1 MKYFGRLYID
11 KEKDMIVDLYR
22 DGNDLRYI
30 LRTPNHNTGNLITNL
45 AKLCSLPLSYDENG
59 LKIIEGTVPSYVD
72 AYNNSVWILRLGNVK
87 IANIYP
93 DGHIEMKAAIPS
105 ISKTL
110 MSQTKNYKLGIYE
123 TIIKSYIFSDCKFRT
138 DLHTHMN
145 ANLSADTLI
154 ALGIRH
160 QIRYPL
166 YYVKKLDLRITDK
179 QRERLM
185 KQREKTAVSCQGCGL
200 TGKYLTRRIDDN
212 TFINFADLILNN
224 IENAEYNLARIR
236 ISLAVIKDGQAVFT
250 NLEKVY
256 LYRYVFTKGVPYTRK
271 ISLKNT
277 DRIPDADIRR
287 MLDQMLEDSRDPRY
301 KDNTIFQDKLLW
313 IARMYKRQGV
323 TYAEISDTTLVK
335 KQQSVQMLKEIHEVM
350 PHITE
355 ETGVMLRFL
364 AGIRRVPL
372 TIVRDNITKS
382 DYLQEN
388 LQVLNAVRQD
398 PYVAG
403 SDFIG
408 EEVNDIRELR
418 PVIKALVSFAKD
430 DPSFVIRIH
439 AGENDSLKD
448 NVSNSVQCVIDSLD
462 KGQKMPC
469 VRIGHGLYAAN
480 LRSARGRQLL
490 KLLKE
495 HSVTLEFQ
503 ITSNVRLNNL
513 STMDN
518 HPLKQYLRAGVR
530 CVQGTDGSAIYGSDP
545 MDEQLSLERL
555 LKLTHEDM
563 IKMHETEEDIIRTS
577 MKAFRDKQ
585 KRLQELAGDKD
596 PLAYIA
602 ERMEEQSFADITVG
616 TKQMLDSSVVFRDRI
631 RELPA
636 DKFPVIIAG
645 GSFNNDRH
653 QTRLTEVKKSMVD
666 TLLEKCDPDK
676 VFFVIGDQL
685 RGYEKYLLDQNRGR
699 FEIYAIV
706 TSGISREEMNAI
718 RKTDIGIRVSIEAS
732 SMGLY
737 KSFAYEIF
745 KRRVSMLVVFDG
757 NSAGANMIQEA
768 KMGKKKCR
776 IFVSGNSRMLRNKAQ
791 TLQGYVTL
799 FTEKDDRMEDI
810 LSFLDSRELL
820 KKDEAEDAAEAG

>member
-1 MKYFGRLYID
+1 MKYFGRLYLD

-22 DGNDLRYI
+22 DADDLRYI

-45 AKLCSLPLSYDENG
+45 AKLCSLPLSFDENG

-72 AYNNSVWILRLGNVK
+72 AYNNSVWILRIGDVK

-93 DGHIEMKAAIPS
+93 DGSIERKAAIPS

-166 YYVKKLDLRITDK
+166 YYIKKLDLRITEK

-185 KQREKTAVSCQGCGL
+185 KQREKTAVSVQGCGL

-212 TFINFADLILNN
+212 TFINFADLILSNT
-224 IENAEYNLARIR
+224 EDAEYNLARIR
-236 ISLAVIKDGQAVFT
+236 SSLAVIKDGQAVFT

-256 LYRYVFTKGVPYTRK
+256 LYRYVFTKGVPSGRK

-277 DRIPDADIRR
+277 DRIPDADIRK

-323 TYAEISDTTLVK
+323 AYAEISDTTLVK
-335 KQQSVQMLKEIHEVM
+335 KQQSVEMLRQIHEVM
-350 PHITE
+350 PHITA
-355 ETGVMLRFL
+355 ETGVLLRFL

-372 TIVRDNITKS
+372 TIIRDNITKS

-388 LQVLNAVRQD
+388 LQVIDAVRLD

-448 NVSNSVQCVIDSLD
+448 NVFNSVQCVIDSLD

-480 LRSARGRQLL
+480 LKSARGRQLL

-495 HSVTLEFQ
+495 HNVTLEFQ

-563 IKMHETEEDIIRTS
+563 IKMHETEEDIIRRS
-577 MKAFRDKQ
+577 LKAFRDKE
-585 KRLQELAGDKD
+585 KRLRELAGDED
-596 PLAYIA
+596 PLVYI
-602 ERMEEQSFADITVG
+602 EKRIGKKSFADITVG
-616 TKQMLDSSVVFRDRI
+616 TKQLLDSSAVFRDRI

-636 DKFPVIIAG
+636 DKFPVIVAG

-653 QTRLTEVKKSMVD
+653 QTRLTEVKKKMID
-666 TLLEKCDPDK
+666 TLLEKCDPEK
-676 VFFVIGDQL
+676 VFFVIGDKL

-699 FEIYAIV
+699 FEVYAVV
-706 TSGISREEMNAI
+706 TSGISREETNAI
-718 RKTDIGIRVSIEAS
+718 EKTDIGIRVSIEAS

-745 KRRVSMLVVFDG
+745 KRRVSMLMVFDG

-799 FTEKDDRMEDI
+799 FTEKDDRMGDI
-810 LSFLDSRELL
+810 LAFLDSRELL
-820 KKDEAEDAAEAG
+820 LKDGAEDAADKG

>member
-1 MKYFGRLYID
+1 MKYFGRLYLD

-22 DGNDLRYI
+22 DRNDLRYI

-45 AKLCSLPLSYDENG
+45 AKLCELPLSFDENG
-59 LKIIEGTVPSYVD
+59 LKIIEGTIPSYVD

-93 DGHIEMKAAIPS
+93 DGSIEMKAAIPS

-166 YYVKKLDLRITDK
+166 YYIKKLDLRITER
-179 QRERLM
+179 QRTYLL
-185 KQREKTAVSCQGCGL
+185 KQREKTAASLKDCGL
-200 TGKYLTRRIDDN
+200 SGKYLTRRIDDN
-212 TFINFADLILNN
+212 TFINFADLILRN
-224 IENAEYNLARIR
+224 IADAEYNLARIR
-236 ISLAVIKDGQAVFT
+236 SSLAVIKDGQAVFT

-256 LYRYVFTKGVPYTRK
+256 LYRYVFTKGIPSEKK
-271 ISLKNT
+271 ISLK
-277 DRIPDADIRR
+277 DIPRIPDTDIRN
-287 MLDQMLEDSRDPRY
+287 MLVKMLEDSGDPRY
-301 KDNTIFQDKLLW
+301 RNNTIFQDKLLW
-313 IARMYKRQGV
+313 IARMYRRQGV
-323 TYAEISDTTLVK
+323 VYAEISDTTLVK
-335 KQQSVQMLKEIHEVM
+335 KNESIRMLREIHEVM

-364 AGIRRVPL
+364 AGIRRIPL
-372 TIVRDNITKS
+372 TIIRDSITRS

-388 LQVLNAVRQD
+388 LQVIDAVRLD

-403 SDFIG
+403 SDFVG
-408 EEVNDIRELR
+408 EEVNDIRELKS
-418 PVIKALVSFAKD
+418 VIKALVSFAKD

-448 NVSNSVQCVIDSLD
+448 NVYNSVQCVIDSLD

-480 LRSARGRQLL
+480 LKSTRGRQLL
-490 KLLKE
+490 RLLKN
-495 HSVTLEFQ
+495 SGVTLEFQ

-518 HPLKQYLRAGVR
+518 HPLKEYLRAGVK

-563 IKMHETEEDIIRTS
+563 IRMHETEEEIIRKS
-577 MKAFRDKQ
+577 LKAFKEKE
-585 KRLQELAGDKD
+585 KRLQMLAGEQD
-596 PLAYIA
+596 PLMYIESRVNDEA
-602 ERMEEQSFADITVG
+602 FADVTVG
-616 TKQMLDSSVVFRDRI
+616 TRQMLDSSVVFKDRI

-636 DKFPVIIAG
+636 EKFPVIIAG

-653 QTRLTEVKKSMVD
+653 QTRLSEVKKKMID
-666 TLLEKCDPDK
+666 TLLEKCDPGK
-676 VFFVIGDQL
+676 VFFVVGDKL

-699 FEIYAIV
+699 FEIYAVV
-706 TSGISREEMNAI
+706 TAGIAPEELSAF
-718 RKTDIGIRVSIEAS
+718 RKADIGIRVSIESS

-745 KRRVSMLVVFDG
+745 KRRVSMLMVFDG

-791 TLQGYVTL
+791 SLQGYVTL
-799 FTEKDDRMEDI
+799 FTEKDDRMDDI
-810 LSFLDSRELL
+810 LAFLDSRELL
-820 KKDEAEDAAEAG
+820 KKEEGEDDSHTG